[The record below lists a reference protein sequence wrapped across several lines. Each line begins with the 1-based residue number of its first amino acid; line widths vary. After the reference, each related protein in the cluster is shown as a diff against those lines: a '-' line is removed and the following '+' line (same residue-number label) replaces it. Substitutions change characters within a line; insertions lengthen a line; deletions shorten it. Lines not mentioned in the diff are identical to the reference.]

1 MWASAVRLFLDF
13 SCFSLILLTFRRRQR
28 SPERLQPNSETV
40 NAALTSVPPLNE
52 QHRTVE
58 DLKAIVGGWR
68 IKRAMKLKCFWS
80 DDVRLQGHFSQL
92 MLWISLSRDPN
103 HLFSPAIYTLH
114 AAFSVPWSKRHS
126 CWRGE
131 FRQITILALTRANQW
146 MLRAHESNRKF
157 WCQ

>member
-1 MWASAVRLFLDF
+1 MLPQQWTSAVRPFLAV

-28 SPERLQPNSETV
+28 SPERLEPNIQTV
-40 NAALTSVPPLNE
+40 NAALTSVPLLNE

-80 DDVRLQGHFSQL
+80 DDVGLQGHFSPP

-103 HLFSPAIYTLH
+103 HLFAPAIYTLH
-114 AAFSVPWSKRHS
+114 AEFSVLWSERHS

-131 FRQITILALTRANQW
+131 FRQSDHHFSLGTCKSINAACTGEQ
-146 MLRAHESNRKF
+146 
-157 WCQ
+157 